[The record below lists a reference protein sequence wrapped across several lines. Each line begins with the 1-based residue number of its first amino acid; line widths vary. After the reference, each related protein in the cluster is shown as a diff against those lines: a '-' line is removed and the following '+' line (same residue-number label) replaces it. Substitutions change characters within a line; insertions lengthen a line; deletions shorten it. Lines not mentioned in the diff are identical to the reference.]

1 MGKGPVLAGPGGLRG
16 VALALAV
23 PPDVVADLRQE
34 LAVDILEGKAAVADE
49 LSALPQRHG
58 PEAEAQGLVAAAVPG
73 DPVPDPGLI
82 EGVGGVAGDVGVPQ
96 DGIEGV
102 EVLLPQLPEAEAGR
116 QQFHGLTP
124 FPAGRDSALPGS
136 RG

>member
-1 MGKGPVLAGPGGLRG
+1 M
-16 VALALAV
+16 
-23 PPDVVADLRQE
+23 
-34 LAVDILEGKAAVADE
+34 DILEGKAAVSDE
-49 LSALPQRHG
+49 LPALPQRHG
-58 PEAEAQGLVAAAVPG
+58 PEAEAQGLVAAAVPS

-102 EVLLPQLPEAEAGR
+102 EVLLPQIPEAEAGR